1 MLLAL
6 DAGNTNITVGVWDGD
21 LLVTRWRLRTLRDQT
36 ADEWGIL
43 LRNLF
48 DFAGLD
54 QSAVNGVIIASVVP
68 QLEASLRLMSKR
80 YFSQDPLFVTS
91 ETDTGITIRYENP
104 REVGA
109 DRIVN
114 AVSAY
119 NKYGGPVIVVD
130 LGTAITFDV
139 ISVNAEYLGGVIC
152 PGIGISIEALVSRTA
167 RLPQVDFRNP
177 GSVIGRTTVTS
188 MQSGLYYG
196 AIGMIDAIAE
206 RLLAE
211 LGSTARFVATGGQA
225 AMILEDS
232 RYLHSVDE
240 DITLDGLRLIWN
252 RSGRTTQPQA
262 EGSGAHGGR

>member
-6 DAGNTNITVGVWDGD
+6 DVGNTNITVGVYDGAV
-21 LLVTRWRLRTLRDQT
+21 LKTRWRLRTVRDQT

-48 DFAGLD
+48 DFAHLE
-54 QSAVNGVIIASVVP
+54 QSAVDGLVIASVVP
-68 QLEASLRLMSKR
+68 PLDTSLARMARRYFRLEA
-80 YFSQDPLFVTS
+80 LFVNS
-91 ETDTGITIRYENP
+91 ETDTGIKICYDNP

-114 AVSAY
+114 AVAAFH
-119 NKYGGPVIVVD
+119 KYGGPVVVVD

-139 ISVNAEYLGGVIC
+139 VSAKAEYLGGVIC
-152 PGIGISIEALVSRTA
+152 PGIGVSVEALVSRTS

-177 GSVIGRTTVTS
+177 GGVIGTTTVTS

-206 RLLAE
+206 RLLGE
-211 LGSTARFVATGGQA
+211 LGAEVKIVATGGQA
-225 AMILEDS
+225 SMIMEDS
-232 RYLHSVDE
+232 RFLKRVDE
-240 DITLDGLRLIWN
+240 DITLEGLRLIWE
-252 RSGRTTQPQA
+252 RVA
-262 EGSGAHGGR
+262 EHRLGADA